1 MIIMPIPG
9 YKELLG
15 NDHIE
20 DQHNDNTLFL
30 LMGPGRSGKTTYC
43 KSFFESHLKLG
54 ENGIFLSSTLTKRQ
68 YQKLFNGLASI
79 LDSNSFF
86 INPFL
91 REQIDSSVANNSEFN
106 NSLTAIQKEIDKFI
120 LSSKQEQK
128 NYPIKEKE

>member
-20 DQHNDNTLFL
+20 DQHNDNILFL

-54 ENGIFLSSTLTKRQ
+54 QNGIFVSSTLTKRQ
-68 YQKLFNGLASI
+68 YQKLFNGF
-79 LDSNSFF
+79 NF
-86 INPFL
+86 NP
-91 REQIDSSVANNSEFN
+91 
-106 NSLTAIQKEIDKFI
+106 
-120 LSSKQEQK
+120 
-128 NYPIKEKE
+128 

>member
-20 DQHNDNTLFL
+20 DQHNDNILFL

-54 ENGIFLSSTLTKRQ
+54 QNGIFVSSTLTKRQ

-79 LDSNSFF
+79 LDSNSMF

-91 REQIDSSVANNSEFN
+91 REQIDSPGENNFEFN
-106 NSLTAIQKEIDKFI
+106 NSLNCYTKR
-120 LSSKQEQK
+120 
-128 NYPIKEKE
+128 NR